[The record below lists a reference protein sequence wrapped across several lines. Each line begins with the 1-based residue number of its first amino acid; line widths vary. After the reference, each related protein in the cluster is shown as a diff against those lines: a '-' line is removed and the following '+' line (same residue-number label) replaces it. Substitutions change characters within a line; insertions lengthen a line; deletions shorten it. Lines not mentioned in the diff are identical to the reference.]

1 MPLPP
6 EVTVIHVSL
15 LTTVQVQLLDDAVTL
30 TLPVPPLELKDLLV
44 GEMEYVQE
52 IPSCVTVKVCP
63 AIVIVPVRGLVP
75 VLADTE

>member
-1 MPLPP
+1 M
-6 EVTVIHVSL
+6 TVIHVAL
-15 LTTVQVQLLDDAVTL
+15 LTAVQLQLLPAVTV
-30 TLPVPPLELKDLLV
+30 TLPIPALALKVWLV
-44 GEMEYVQE
+44 GVMEYVQE